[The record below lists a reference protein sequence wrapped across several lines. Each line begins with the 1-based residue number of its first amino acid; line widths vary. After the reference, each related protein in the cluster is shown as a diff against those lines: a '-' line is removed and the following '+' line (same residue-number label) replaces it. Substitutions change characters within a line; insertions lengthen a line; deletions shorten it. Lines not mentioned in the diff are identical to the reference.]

1 MAAQPTGRLGRLV
14 ADRVPRTIDGIAEA
28 LRGAD
33 RMEFYRE
40 VGQADVGEEL
50 QHVVATWWARA
61 MLVTD
66 PDGPALQRA
75 VAAKALPTVSMGEV
89 VERRRAGGGELPR
102 GV

>member
-1 MAAQPTGRLGRLV
+1 MTAQPTGGPERSV
-14 ADRVPRTIDGIAEA
+14 PERVPRTIDGIAEA

-40 VGQADVGEEL
+40 VGQVDVGEEL

-66 PDGPALQRA
+66 PDGPAAAGRCRGEG
-75 VAAKALPTVSMGEV
+75 VADGEH
-89 VERRRAGGGELPR
+89 G
-102 GV
+102 